1 MGGTAVARTVPA
13 SPATGRSNRP
23 KQIQR
28 TKVVLLS
35 LRKVSERHEGRG
47 RYGPRDQ
54 SGIQANLRSNATV
67 PPRMKAARAIELTKK
82 LTPAQEA
89 VLQKVE
95 ENPGCKPEGREA
107 EQLRRFGLV
116 ELDTPTTTSL
126 IGYRITEAGRDY
138 LDGH

>member
-1 MGGTAVARTVPA
+1 VKWTLFVSSARRRQGQLGHLAWLTPNLPP
-13 SPATGRSNRP
+13 S
-23 KQIQR
+23 
-28 TKVVLLS
+28 
-35 LRKVSERHEGRG
+35 
-47 RYGPRDQ
+47 RDQ
-54 SGIQANLRSNATV
+54 
-67 PPRMKAARAIELTKK
+67 ARHSADDFSMPLSPHPDESRETSEMMRK

-89 VLQKVE
+89 VLRRVE

-138 LDGH
+138 LDAH